1 MAKRNKDERGVRLAL
16 ATTGIF
22 SIFSMSLAF
31 IWNGNPSSLVFLL
44 LSLGVF
50 IYSLFNRQIG
60 FFLLLIL
67 RTTFDYLTGY
77 ELFRI
82 SSLTINFNFLLGLIL
97 IFLAG
102 ITVYENRLK
111 LKELPLLRPWAYF
124 LGLIFIL
131 LFFSFNRQA
140 SLVELFRLISFFS
153 AFVLA
158 YFTFDNSQRLT
169 ALAKAVIFS
178 AIIPSSVAW
187 WQLINRDGF
196 YDGER
201 WRLLGTF
208 VHPNMLAFYLVFAI
222 TLTLFVVLNLKK
234 GAVEKIPYALL
245 SLFFVVP
252 LLFTYTRAAW
262 LALAFILFCLGVLR
276 FRKLLLISFAAV
288 FVMYFFLP
296 FFQERVA
303 TLTTIGVA
311 DSSSW
316 RLQLWTDMIAYIKL
330 NPWFGYGPGTASLF
344 IEKNIPRFLIA
355 TEPHNDY
362 LKIWLESGVFALSAY
377 LYLYL
382 SYLNDLG
389 RAFKNEG
396 RGRLKMLVFFMIL
409 FTVGLGGASL
419 TDNILKD
426 AVLQWVFWA
435 VSGGLLA
442 IIDFSKIKK
451 SRLKLSGSLSI
462 F

>member
-1 MAKRNKDERGVRLAL
+1 MLKRNKGENNGKAGLIMLGVY
-16 ATTGIF
+16 
-22 SIFSMSLAF
+22 SVFSMALSFL
-31 IWNGNPSSLVFLL
+31 WGGNPSSLIFLL

-60 FFLLLIL
+60 FFLLLTL
-67 RTTFDYLTGY
+67 RTAFDSLTGN

-82 SSLTINFNFLLGLIL
+82 SSISINFNFLLGLIL
-97 IFLAG
+97 ISLAL
-102 ITVYENRLK
+102 ITVYENKAK
-111 LKELPLLRPWAYF
+111 LRDLPLLRQWSYF
-124 LGLIFIL
+124 LGLILVL
-131 LFFSFNRQA
+131 LFFSFNKQA
-140 SLVELFRLISFFS
+140 SLVEFFRLLSFFS
-153 AFVLA
+153 AFILA
-158 YFTFDNSQRLT
+158 YFSFETSKHLT

-178 AIIPSSVAW
+178 AIIPSAVAW
-187 WQLINRDGF
+187 WQLINRGGF

-234 GAVEKIPYALL
+234 GSIERIPYALL
-245 SLFFVVP
+245 VVFFAVP

-262 LALAFILFCLGVLR
+262 LALAFILFCLGVFR

-288 FVMYFFLP
+288 FIMYFFLP

-303 TLTTIGVA
+303 TLSTIGVA

-316 RLQLWTDMIAYIKL
+316 RLQLWTDMITYIKL

-377 LYLYL
+377 FYLYF
-382 SYLNDLG
+382 SYLKNLWQG
-389 RAFKNEG
+389 FKNES
-396 RGRLKMLVFFMIL
+396 RERLKMLIFFIIL
-409 FTVGLGGASL
+409 FTISLGGASL

-435 VSGGLLA
+435 VSGALLA
-442 IIDFSKIKK
+442 VINLSKIKK
-451 SRLKLSGSLSI
+451 EPLKA
-462 F
+462 